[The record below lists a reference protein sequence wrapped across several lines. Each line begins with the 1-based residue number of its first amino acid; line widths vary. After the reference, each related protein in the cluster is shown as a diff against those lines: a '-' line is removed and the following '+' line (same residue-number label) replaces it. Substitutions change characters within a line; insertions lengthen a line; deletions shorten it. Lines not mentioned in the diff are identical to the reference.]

1 MNILPLLWV
10 WRPFFP
16 PAAIGAVAGL
26 CVLLALWLYARESL
40 SWVRRAAFL
49 GLRLAVLAAVA
60 LVLMGPSDY
69 PPAAA
74 AAPADLGEC
83 LVAVDVSGS
92 MQTCDVAG
100 PDGKPETRLSR
111 ALRTWGSDAVAKAL
125 DGQCRVRAVGLGE
138 GAVQGDPAKA
148 APAPSSPLDRVLSA
162 QIAEL
167 PANAGSCVV
176 LASDGHE
183 SETGGSPFARSI
195 ALARERKIPVHTV
208 CVGTRRLARD
218 VAVEV
223 AARQPYFIA
232 GETGELVV
240 RVSQTGAD
248 QERVRAQVTGP
259 GGFSAQRELA
269 FDGKPEVVWSVPV
282 KLAARGAFAF
292 EASVSAVPGEV
303 EARNNKQSCFVEVVD
318 RRLRVLVLEGQPHW
332 DTKFLAQALRRDDG
346 VELAEVACIGNR
358 PEVRLSSHAPADAPP
373 VAIPD
378 NEDAFA
384 RYDVVI
390 LGAQVERLL
399 TAQNAEGLTR
409 AVMRHG
415 VRAVLARGRPA
426 GTANLPQS
434 RDVAAALAPLEPVVW
449 DEAGTR
455 AGGGAGARWEPEP
468 AQADH
473 GLVACIAPAVWPLLP
488 PLSRV
493 EGVLRE
499 KETALVIARNGA
511 NAGGAPLLVAMPCAA
526 GQVVAVCG
534 EGMWRWSLAAAGRRE
549 LAGVY
554 DRFWS
559 DMVRH
564 LAMGSGFKPGEDVAL
579 HLSRGVVGRGEAVV
593 AEVSTRRAAAL
604 EGAQL
609 TLAGPPGDGAK
620 PAGEAQKLALTPV
633 DSGQLRLHATVVPE
647 DPGVYTVRLAR
658 PGHAPEEARFVV
670 SAVDGERLR
679 CDADP
684 GAMRHLAEATSGRVL
699 DGAGPADLAKLIG
712 AQREAVAIPPQAEYV
727 WGRLPILLLIL
738 GVAGVE
744 WILRRKGGLA

>member
-1 MNILPLLWV
+1 MTMLPLLLV

-16 PAAIGAVAGL
+16 PAAIGAVVGL
-26 CVLLALWLYARESL
+26 CVLSALWLYGRESMP
-40 SWVRRAAFL
+40 WVRRAAFL
-49 GLRLAVLAAVA
+49 GLRLLLLAAVA
-60 LVLMGPSDY
+60 WVLMGPSDY

-74 AAPADLGEC
+74 ATPADLGEC

-92 MQTCDVAG
+92 MRTQDVTG
-100 PDGKPETRLSR
+100 PDGKPETRLTR
-111 ALRTWGSDAVAKAL
+111 VLGTWNRDAVAKAL
-125 DGQCRVRAVGLGE
+125 DGQCRVRTAALGE
-138 GAVQGDPAKA
+138 SAVPGDPAQA

-167 PANAGSCVV
+167 PANAGACVV

-183 SETGGSPFARSI
+183 SETGGPSFARSI
-195 ALARERKIPVHTV
+195 ALARERKVAVHTV

-232 GETGELVV
+232 GEAGELIV

-248 QERVRAQVTGP
+248 QEHVQVRVTGP
-259 GGFSAQRELA
+259 DGFSARQELS
-269 FDGKPEVVWSVPV
+269 FDGKPEATWAVPV
-282 KLAARGAFAF
+282 KLAAKGAFAY
-292 EASVSAVPGEV
+292 EASVDAIPGEV
-303 EARNNKQSCFVEVVD
+303 ETRNNKQSCFIEVID

-332 DTKFLAQALRRDDG
+332 DTKFLAQALRKDDG
-346 VELAEVACIGNR
+346 VELAQVACIGNR
-358 PEVRLSSHAPADAPP
+358 PEVRLSSHAPAGAPA

-378 NEDAFA
+378 GEDAFA
-384 RYDVVI
+384 QYDVVI
-390 LGAQVERLL
+390 LGAQLERLL
-399 TAQNAEGLTR
+399 TPQSAEGLTR
-409 AVMRHG
+409 AVMRRG
-415 VRAVLARGRPA
+415 VRVVLARGRPA

-449 DEAGTR
+449 DEKAGSR
-455 AGGGAGARWEPEP
+455 AAGRWEPEP

-473 GLVACIAPAVWPLLP
+473 GVVACIPPALWPKLP

-499 KETALVIARNGA
+499 KETALVIARS
-511 NAGGAPLLVAMPCAA
+511 GGAPLLVTLSCAA
-526 GQVVAVCG
+526 GQSVAVCG
-534 EGMWRWSLAAAGRRE
+534 EGMWRWSMAAAGRKE
-549 LAGVY
+549 LAGLY

-559 DMVRH
+559 DLVRH
-564 LAMGSGFKPGEDVAL
+564 LAMGSGFKPGEDVAV
-579 HLSRGVVGRGEAVV
+579 HLSRGVTGRGEPVV
-593 AEVSTRRAAAL
+593 AEVSARRLGAL

-609 TLAGPPGDGAK
+609 TLVGPQAGDAAAEP
-620 PAGEAQKLALTPV
+620 QKLALTPV
-633 DSGQLRLHATVVPE
+633 DSGQLRLHATAAPTN
-647 DPGVYTVRLAR
+647 PGVYTLRLLR
-658 PGHAPEEARFVV
+658 PGHPPQEARFVV

-684 GAMRHLAEATSGRVL
+684 GAMRRLAQATSGQVL
-699 DGAGPADLAKLIG
+699 DDATPADLAKWIG

-738 GVAGVE
+738 MVAGVE